1 MFLDVFY
8 QSQKER
14 GFPRIRGD
22 VPHAAPRALAL
33 PKFSPHT
40 RGCSADSVTGREFGV
55 VFPAYAGMFRV
66 LGSSTG
72 IGEGFPRI
80 RGDVPPGD
88 IRDMLGG
95 AFSPHTRG
103 CSGSDLCGVGGGA
116 VFPAYAGMFLKP
128 DNNPPIPHWFSPHT
142 RGCSVSA
149 DSDNWWVAVF
159 PAYAGMFRRGS
170 NPCSF
175 AGVFSPHTRGCSFPL
190 LKRWKSS
197 AGFLRI
203 RGDVPDCSLASA
215 S

>member
-80 RGDVPPGD
+80 RGDVPEVTSVGSAEVP
-88 IRDMLGG
+88 
-95 AFSPHTRG
+95 FSPHTRG
-103 CSGSDLCGVGGGA
+103 CS
-116 VFPAYAGMFLKP
+116 
-128 DNNPPIPHWFSPHT
+128 
-142 RGCSVSA
+142 
-149 DSDNWWVAVF
+149 
-159 PAYAGMFRRGS
+159 
-170 NPCSF
+170 
-175 AGVFSPHTRGCSFPL
+175 
-190 LKRWKSS
+190 
-197 AGFLRI
+197 
-203 RGDVPDCSLASA
+203 
-215 S
+215 